1 MGDVELSPVQK
12 SCEILSKKKR
22 KKEKSKS
29 SVVINSDDGEGN
41 NMPETL
47 QNEKPATD
55 K

>member
-12 SCEILSKKKR
+12 GDESHSKKKS
-22 KKEKSKS
+22 KKKKSKS
-29 SVVINSDDGEGN
+29 SVVINSEDGEGK
-41 NMPETL
+41 NMTESL